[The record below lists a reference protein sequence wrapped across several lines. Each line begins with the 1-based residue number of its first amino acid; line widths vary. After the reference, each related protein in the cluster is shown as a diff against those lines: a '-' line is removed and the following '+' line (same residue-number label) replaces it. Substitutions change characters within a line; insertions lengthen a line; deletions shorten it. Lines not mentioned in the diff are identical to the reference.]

1 MKAARTS
8 GAIPALFE
16 ALFAMY
22 GEQHW
27 WPSRSGSR
35 WEIAA
40 GAVLTQNTAWTN
52 VEKALANLERAGW
65 TTPEA
70 ILAAPEA
77 ALREVIR
84 PAGFFM
90 RKAVSLKNA
99 AAFFRDRE
107 RDFLSSNDLPALRRE
122 LLAIGGV
129 GPETADDILLYAFQ
143 KPVFVIDAY
152 TRRVAARHLKMDGT
166 LPYDDLQQLFM
177 AALPPDPA
185 LYGEYHALILALC
198 KDSCRK
204 SACGPACR
212 RLP

>member
-1 MKAARTS
+1 MKAVRTS

-90 RKAVSLKNA
+90 RKAVSLKNV

-107 RDFLSSNDLPALRRE
+107 RAFLTSRDLPALRRE

-129 GPETADDILLYAFQ
+129 GPE
-143 KPVFVIDAY
+143 FVIDAY
-152 TRRVAARHLKMDGT
+152 TRRVAERHLNLNGA

-204 SACGPACR
+204 SACGPACC
-212 RLP
+212 RLS